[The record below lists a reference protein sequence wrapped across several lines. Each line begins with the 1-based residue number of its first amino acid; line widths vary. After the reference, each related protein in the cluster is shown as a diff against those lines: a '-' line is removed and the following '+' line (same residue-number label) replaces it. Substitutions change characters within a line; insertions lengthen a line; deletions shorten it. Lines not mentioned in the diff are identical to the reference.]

1 MFQFRFDP
9 KSNLESCEVMARAE
23 INGGKNVRR
32 DAEAFPANRGVRQL
46 DSLPTLLQEINPD
59 GDMSLSL
66 SLSLSIPLQDINLET
81 CRNVIA

>member
-46 DSLPTLLQEINPD
+46 DSLPTLLQEINP
-59 GDMSLSL
+59 
-66 SLSLSIPLQDINLET
+66 ET
-81 CRNVIA
+81 CLCLCRCLCPFCFRI

>member
-23 INGGKNVRR
+23 INKGKNVRR
-32 DAEAFPANRGVRQL
+32 DAEALPANRGVRQL
-46 DSLPTLLQEINPD
+46 DSLPTPLQE
-59 GDMSLSL
+59 
-66 SLSLSIPLQDINLET
+66 INLET